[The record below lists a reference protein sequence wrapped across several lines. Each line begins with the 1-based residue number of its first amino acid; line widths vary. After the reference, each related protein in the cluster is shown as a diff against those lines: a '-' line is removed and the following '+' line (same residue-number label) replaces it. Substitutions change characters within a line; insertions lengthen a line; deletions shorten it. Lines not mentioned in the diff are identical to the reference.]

1 MTLSSR
7 QRSREDSEQET
18 PSKKAR
24 FDSDAQVI
32 QATGDPRTTKAPTA
46 EGVPACDKAS
56 TTGDSPS
63 ETSEVQAGEPSSPG
77 STNNGKVR
85 GWIYRILQRNS
96 YWMKL
101 KLPKQH
107 CGASVDS
114 QYSDEEDAVLDTSVA
129 TKVTSMGASHKVKL
143 DPRRKTLMK
152 LATPEEL
159 LELDTEEGVNRIAQK
174 YLAIERK
181 LSAAASKKRKM
192 DNDADDSSSRELGR
206 ATKKQR
212 AANGPAAQTLPRG
225 KENHKKNQP
234 PLSKAAKKAQTL
246 RSSSTTSTASTTS
259 PDPSSSASK
268 LQADQAEK
276 KAPAPEVTR
285 NKFYD
290 VDNSD
295 PRYRGVTSTEQQ
307 FKPAPSVPAPAAVQV
322 SGSLTKKQPYPPA
335 KKKLDFYTKR
345 VPLTAEE
352 LEEAELK
359 RAGERLTEYSREPTA
374 YSRRQAA
381 ERGKQ
386 VTEALVPKSKR
397 KQPLSSASGSSN
409 QKPLLL
415 AKSER
420 KVRQKSSMPET
431 DDESI
436 GNRPITSPARP
447 ALARNESAGSS
458 GSQTSST
465 GAFKKPDSRLE
476 ALRRKYRA
484 LMSDDNLPS
493 QRSS

>member
-1 MTLSSR
+1 MTPSSR
-7 QRSREDSEQET
+7 KRSREDSEQET

-56 TTGDSPS
+56 TTRDPPS
-63 ETSEVQAGEPSSPG
+63 DTSEVQTGEPSSPG

-85 GWIYRILQRNS
+85 GWTYRILQRNS
-96 YWMKL
+96 HWMKL

-107 CGASVDS
+107 RGASVDS

-129 TKVTSMGASHKVKL
+129 TKVTSMGASDKVKL
-143 DPRRKTLMK
+143 DPRRRTLMK

-159 LELDTEEGVNRIAQK
+159 LELDTEEGINRIAQK
-174 YLAIERK
+174 YLVIERK
-181 LSAAASKKRKM
+181 LFSAASKKRKM

-212 AANGPAAQTLPRG
+212 AANGPATQILPRD
-225 KENHKKNQP
+225 KKNQP
-234 PLSKAAKKAQTL
+234 PSSKAAKKAQTP
-246 RSSSTTSTASTTS
+246 RSSSTTSTSSTTS
-259 PDPSSSASK
+259 LDPSSSASK
-268 LQADQAEK
+268 IQADQAETK
-276 KAPAPEVTR
+276 VPAPEVTR
-285 NKFYD
+285 NKSYD

-307 FKPAPSVPAPAAVQV
+307 FKPSPSVPAPAAVQV
-322 SGSLTKKQPYPPA
+322 SGPLTKKQPYLSA

-352 LEEAELK
+352 LEKAGLK
-359 RAGERLTEYSREPTA
+359 RAGETLTGYSREPTA

-381 ERGKQ
+381 ERRKQ
-386 VTEALVPKSKR
+386 VNEALMPESKR

-409 QKPLLL
+409 QKPC
-415 AKSER
+415 
-420 KVRQKSSMPET
+420 
-431 DDESI
+431 
-436 GNRPITSPARP
+436 
-447 ALARNESAGSS
+447 
-458 GSQTSST
+458 
-465 GAFKKPDSRLE
+465 F
-476 ALRRKYRA
+476 
-484 LMSDDNLPS
+484 
-493 QRSS
+493 